1 MTAIDSLK
9 YQILEQGEG
18 NFISELTLTYCNTSL
33 DGAPIFEFDAPFQIM
48 EIWGAEIVSQ
58 EGNHYKIKDVWWSP
72 DDATEKTYSFAFKA
86 EGSTDQVPSN
96 FIYSGQLLE
105 GGEMTT
111 IEGETLENSTGETE
125 TIPDPIV
132 VEPTTPE
139 ASIDPVDTSSEAS
152 TPIDSLIYKVI
163 DQWEGGFV
171 SDITL
176 VPCET
181 SLDGVST
188 FEFDA
193 PFKITEIW
201 GAEIVSQES
210 NHYIIKDNWQSS
222 EEGMDKIYS
231 FAFKAE
237 GNSQDSPS
245 NFIYNGQALGSGEMI
260 SEPEATT
267 PEATTPEVTT
277 PEATTPEVTTPE
289 ATTPEVTTPEATGQF
304 RYGEALQK
312 SFLFY
317 EAQRSGDLPD
327 NKRLDWRGDS
337 ALGDGSDVGRDLTG
351 GYFDAG
357 DHVKFNLPM
366 AYSMTML
373 GWGVEEFQN
382 AYQASGQLDEALAA
396 VKWGTDYFLKCIV
409 TDEYGIK
416 ELYGQVGN
424 GTIDHSSWVADENLT
439 AERPAYKIDR
449 EHPGSDLAAE
459 TAAALTSAS
468 IIFSSQDSAYSE
480 TLLNNARL
488 LYDFAEQYQGKYSD
502 SITDAQQYY
511 NSFSGYQDELAW
523 GATWL
528 YKATGEQTYLDKAK
542 SYMQNWL
549 DIGNTQSWDN
559 KTYGTAIMLSEITQD
574 ATYNSMIENW
584 LNNWVGGGNG
594 VQRTE
599 GGLSWNNTW
608 GSLRYSS
615 TTAMLAGIYSD
626 KVNDPNGS
634 YSNFAREQIDYI
646 LGNNP
651 RGASYM
657 VGFGNNYPL
666 QPHHQTAHGKEGWD
680 NFNNDTGANAHI
692 IYGAMVG
699 GPKSANDFDYQDV
712 RTDYVSSEVALD
724 YNAGLTGALAYMYSN
739 FGGEPLSDAELDSL
753 PEITISNT

>member
-1 MTAIDSLK
+1 LLLAFKLSLPIRNSFECERDFSWLFAKILRSKKTMKNIDNL
-9 YQILEQGEG
+9 
-18 NFISELTLTYCNTSL
+18 NFSVADNWNTGFTGYIKFTNKGDSL
-33 DGAPIFEFDAPFQIM
+33 DGWTLEFDSSQEIS
-48 EIWGAEIVSQ
+48 EIWGATIVSHQ
-58 EGNHYKIKDVWWSP
+58 DNHYVVKNVDWNQHVAP
-72 DDATEKTYSFAFKA
+72 DQ
-86 EGSTDQVPSN
+86 QVSIGFNANTSN
-96 FIYSGQLLE
+96 AQ
-105 GGEMTT
+105 
-111 IEGETLENSTGETE
+111 
-125 TIPDPIV
+125 V
-132 VEPTTPE
+132 VEPTNYFLDGIPL
-139 ASIDPVDTSSEAS
+139 
-152 TPIDSLIYKVI
+152 DSLTTTPTPAS
-163 DQWEGGFV
+163 DPNSV
-171 SDITL
+171 SD
-176 VPCET
+176 P
-181 SLDGVST
+181 
-188 FEFDA
+188 
-193 PFKITEIW
+193 
-201 GAEIVSQES
+201 
-210 NHYIIKDNWQSS
+210 NN
-222 EEGMDKIYS
+222 
-231 FAFKAE
+231 
-237 GNSQDSPS
+237 DS
-245 NFIYNGQALGSGEMI
+245 
-260 SEPEATT
+260 
-267 PEATTPEVTT
+267 
-277 PEATTPEVTTPE
+277 
-289 ATTPEVTTPEATGQF
+289 QF

-312 SFLFY
+312 SYLFY

-409 TDEYGIK
+409 TDEYGVK

-424 GTIDHSSWVADENLT
+424 GTIDHSSWVANENLT
-439 AERPAYKIDR
+439 SERPSYKIDR

-511 NSFSGYQDELAW
+511 NSYTGYQDELAW

-584 LNNWVGGGNG
+584 LNNWVSGGNG

-615 TTAMLAGIYSD
+615 TTAMLAGIYSE

-753 PEITISNT
+753 PEITVSNT